1 MQGSWFDGDLWVH
14 VSDQDG
20 MANERWI
27 WDATANLEALGA
39 AEVALWVWEPQKDR
53 LRLTGA
59 TRSLGLGP
67 LAPDCSSAAL
77 RALTL
82 PQDRAM
88 AEDILRLQQPGGE
101 VAVRLRLRGGAPSV
115 WRGVWLEDGVR
126 AAGVVAA
133 EVRFAAS
140 GTDPLTGLSD
150 RRTFITLARERLQ
163 MPGDYELIVADLDRL
178 RRLNEA
184 LGHER
189 ADLVLA
195 ALGSRLA
202 AAFPAGALLARI
214 GEDEFASLALKTV
227 SPGAET
233 LRRALEQPLRIAGF
247 DIHPTLS
254 IGAVEA
260 VGGAE
265 APEATELLRRAELAV
280 EAARSHGPGGQ
291 AAYGRGLETD
301 GLSRLALEGDLKGAL
316 RRGELMPFYQPIV
329 RLSTG
334 ALSGFE
340 ALVRWK
346 HPRRGLLTPDHF
358 LPLCEDMGLMPELGS
373 MMMREA
379 SQQLAVWRRRH
390 RAAGELTVA
399 VNLSTGELDRPDL
412 VAEVSAIRAETGLP
426 PGALKLE
433 VTEGDVMRDPDRA
446 TVVLRALRT
455 AGAALALD
463 DFGTGFSA
471 LSYLTRMPFDTLKID
486 RYFVRT
492 MASNEGSAKIVK
504 SVVTLGQDLNM
515 EVVAEGVENAM
526 MAHHLQSLGC
536 DYGQGFGY
544 APALS
549 AQEAEVYLN
558 ESYVDGAA
566 PVKARG

>member
-1 MQGSWFDGDLWVH
+1 MPND
-14 VSDQDG
+14 
-20 MANERWI
+20 RWM
-27 WDATANLEALGA
+27 WDATTTLEALGA
-39 AEVALWVWEPQKDR
+39 AEVALWVWEPDADR

-59 TRSLGLGP
+59 SRALGLGA
-67 LAPDCSSAAL
+67 LSPDCSSAAL
-77 RALTL
+77 RALAL
-82 PQDRAM
+82 PQDRVL
-88 AEDILRLQQPGGE
+88 AEDILREQEPGSE
-101 VAVRLRLRGGAPSV
+101 IAVRLRMRGGGV
-115 WRGVWLEDGVR
+115 CIWRGVWLEEGRR
-126 AAGVVAA
+126 AAGVVAP
-133 EVRFAAS
+133 ETKFAAS
-140 GTDPLTGLSD
+140 DEDGLTGLLD
-150 RRTFITLARERLQ
+150 RKSFITQARERMQ
-163 MPGDYELIVADLDRL
+163 SPGAHELIVADLDRL

-202 AAFPAGALLARI
+202 ASFPPEALLARI
-214 GEDEFASLALKTV
+214 GEDEFAALCPASV
-227 SPGAET
+227 SPGPEA
-233 LRRALEQPLRIAGF
+233 LRRALEQPLRVAGF

-260 VGGAE
+260 QGGDE
-265 APEATELLRRAELAV
+265 APEAAELLRRAELAV
-280 EAARSHGPGGQ
+280 ESAKSHGRGGA
-291 AAYGRGLETD
+291 AAYGRSLESD

-316 RRGELMPFYQPIV
+316 GRGELMPFYQPIV

-340 ALVRWK
+340 ALVRWR
-346 HPRRGLLTPDHF
+346 HPRRGLVMPDQF
-358 LPLCEDMGLMPELGS
+358 LPLCEEMGLMGELGA
-373 MMMREA
+373 MMMRAA
-379 SQQLAVWRRRH
+379 SRQLAQWRANH
-390 RAAGELTVA
+390 HAAGELTVA
-399 VNLSTGELDRPDL
+399 VNLSTGELDRPEL
-412 VAEVSAIRAETGLP
+412 VDDVRAIRQETGLP

-446 TVVLRALRT
+446 AIVLGNLRA

-463 DFGTGFSA
+463 DFGTGFSS
-471 LSYLTRMPFDTLKID
+471 LSYLTRLPFDTLKID

-492 MASNEGSAKIVK
+492 MATNPGSAKIVS
-504 SVVTLGQDLNM
+504 SVVKLGQDLSL
-515 EVVAEGVENAM
+515 EVVAEGVENAG
-526 MAHHLQSLGC
+526 MARQLLGLGC

-566 PVKARG
+566 PVKARSA

>member
-1 MQGSWFDGDLWVH
+1 M
-14 VSDQDG
+14 
-20 MANERWI
+20 
-27 WDATANLEALGA
+27 WDATATLESLGA
-39 AEVALWVWEPQKDR
+39 AEVALWVWEPEKDR
-53 LRLTGA
+53 LRLTGS
-59 TRSLGLGP
+59 TRALGLGP
-67 LAPDCSSAAL
+67 LAPECSSAAL
-77 RALTL
+77 RALSL
-82 PQDRAM
+82 PQDRAF
-88 AEDILRLQQPGGE
+88 AEDILRPQAPGGE
-101 VAVRLRLRGGAPSV
+101 VAVRLRLRGGAPCV
-115 WRGVWLEDGVR
+115 WRGVWLEEGVR
-126 AAGVVAA
+126 AAGVIAA

-140 GTDPLTGLSD
+140 GIDQLTGLAD
-150 RRTFITLARERLQ
+150 RASFITLARERLQ
-163 MPGDYELIVADLDRL
+163 VPGEQELIVADLDRL

-202 AAFPAGALLARI
+202 AAFPPGALLGRI
-214 GEDEFASLALKTV
+214 GEDEFAALAPKAT
-227 SPGAET
+227 SPGVEG
-233 LRRALEQPLRIAGF
+233 LRRALEQPLRVAGF

-254 IGAVEA
+254 IGAVDA
-260 VGGAE
+260 VGGEE

-280 EAARSHGPGGQ
+280 ESAHSQGRGAA
-291 AAYGRGLETD
+291 AAYGRSMETD

-334 ALSGFE
+334 GLSGFE
-340 ALVRWK
+340 ALVRWR
-346 HPRRGLLTPDHF
+346 HPKRGLLTPDQF
-358 LPLCEDMGLMPELGS
+358 LPLCAEMGLMAELGA

-379 SQQLAVWRRRH
+379 AQQLATWRAHH

-399 VNLSTGELDRPDL
+399 VNLSTGEIDRPDL
-412 VAEVSAIRAETGLP
+412 VADVKAIRAATGLP

-433 VTEGDVMRDPDRA
+433 VTESDVMRDPEGA
-446 TVVLRALRT
+446 AVILRDLRE

-471 LSYLTRMPFDTLKID
+471 LSYLTRLPFDTLKID
-486 RYFVRT
+486 RYFVHT
-492 MASNEGSAKIVK
+492 MATNEGSAKIVS
-504 SVVTLGQDLNM
+504 SVVKLGQDLDM
-515 EVVAEGVENAM
+515 EVVAEGVENAL
-526 MAHHLQSLGC
+526 MARLLLSVGC

>member
-1 MQGSWFDGDLWVH
+1 MA
-14 VSDQDG
+14 SD
-20 MANERWI
+20 RWI
-27 WDATANLEALGA
+27 WDATSTLEALGA
-39 AEVALWVWEPQKDR
+39 ADVVLWHWEPESDR

-59 TRSLGLGP
+59 SRALGLGP
-67 LAPDCSSAAL
+67 LAPECSSAAI
-77 RALTL
+77 RALAL
-82 PQDRAM
+82 PQDRAR
-88 AEDILRLQQPGGE
+88 AEEVLRVQEPGTE
-101 VAVRLRLRGGAPSV
+101 IAVRLRMRGGGV
-115 WRGVWLEDGVR
+115 CIWRGVWLEEGVR

-133 EVRFAAS
+133 ETKFAAS
-140 GTDPLTGLSD
+140 DLDGLTGLLD
-150 RRTFITLARERLQ
+150 RKSFILRAREHLQ
-163 MPGDYELIVADLDRL
+163 IAGDYELVVGDLDRL

-202 AAFPAGALLARI
+202 AAFPPGALLSRV
-214 GEDEFASLALKTV
+214 GEDEFGVLARVGEIPAS
-227 SPGAET
+227 EI
-233 LRRALEQPLRIAGF
+233 LRQALERPLRVAGF

-254 IGAVEA
+254 VGAVRA
-260 VGGAE
+260 RGGDE
-265 APEATELLRRAELAV
+265 APEAAELLRRAELAV
-280 EAARSHGPGGQ
+280 EAAKTGGRGGA
-291 AAYGRGLETD
+291 AAYGRALESD
-301 GLSRLALEGDLKGAL
+301 GLSRLAMEGDLRGAIG
-316 RRGELMPFYQPIV
+316 RGELTAFYQPIV

-340 ALVRWK
+340 ALVRWR
-346 HPRRGLLTPDHF
+346 HPRRGLLMPDQF
-358 LPLCEDMGLMPELGS
+358 LPLCEEMGLMSALGS
-373 MMMREA
+373 LMMREA
-379 SQQLAVWRRRH
+379 ASQLAVWRRNH

-399 VNLSTGELDRPDL
+399 VNLSTGEIDHPDL
-412 VAEVSAIRAETGLP
+412 IANVVRILRETGLP

-446 TVVLRALRT
+446 AIILRDLRQ

-463 DFGTGFSA
+463 DFGTGFSS
-471 LSYLTRMPFDTLKID
+471 LSYLTRLPFDTLKID

-492 MASNEGSAKIVK
+492 MATDEGSAKIVS
-504 SVVTLGQDLNM
+504 SVVKLGQDLDL
-515 EVVAEGVENAM
+515 EVVAEGVENAG
-526 MAHHLQSLGC
+526 MARQLLALGC